1 MEIKELLLMAEA
13 LANEKNIEKEDVFF
27 ALEEALSIAT
37 KKQKGWNARVDID
50 KTTGDFTTF
59 RLWQVIDD
67 KENFVDD
74 EGTPFDSK
82 FHIYQKD
89 TDNAEVDSF
98 VEEQVENITFDR
110 VAAQMA
116 KQVIVQKVRD
126 AERSVIT
133 QKYANKVGEVLSG
146 VVKKVAKGNVFIEL
160 GGIDGMIAR
169 NEMIPGEMVRKGDR
183 IKFLVKEVKEGPRG
197 DQIVLSRSAN
207 EILPALFAMEIP
219 EISDGSIEVIAASRD
234 AGSRSKVAVKA
245 RDRRIDAKGSCI
257 GMRGTRINAII
268 NELNG
273 EKVDIILWD
282 ADPVQFAINAIA
294 PAEVSS
300 VVVNENNHSMDL
312 AFADEEL
319 AKAIGRGG
327 QNIKMA
333 SQLTGWKLNAISE
346 QEALEKQQS
355 VEEKLTHKLAEQLG
369 VEADVAGVLVA
380 EGFATIDLIA
390 EASVQD
396 LSRIQGLT
404 EEIIADLQERASDA
418 QLVAALDGAESSE
431 ALTAIEG
438 VDEDLANALVAAD
451 ITTVSDLADL
461 AIDDI
466 LEMYQLEKQQASD
479 IIIAARQA
487 DGWFD

>member
-13 LANEKNIEKEDVFF
+13 IANEKNIEKEDVFF

>member
-1 MEIKELLLMAEA
+1 
-13 LANEKNIEKEDVFF
+13 
-27 ALEEALSIAT
+27 
-37 KKQKGWNARVDID
+37 
-50 KTTGDFTTF
+50 
-59 RLWQVIDD
+59 
-67 KENFVDD
+67 
-74 EGTPFDSK
+74 
-82 FHIYQKD
+82 
-89 TDNAEVDSF
+89 
-98 VEEQVENITFDR
+98 
-110 VAAQMA
+110 
-116 KQVIVQKVRD
+116 
-126 AERSVIT
+126 
-133 QKYANKVGEVLSG
+133 
-146 VVKKVAKGNVFIEL
+146 
-160 GGIDGMIAR
+160 
-169 NEMIPGEMVRKGDR
+169 
-183 IKFLVKEVKEGPRG
+183 
-197 DQIVLSRSAN
+197 
-207 EILPALFAMEIP
+207 
-219 EISDGSIEVIAASRD
+219 
-234 AGSRSKVAVKA
+234 
-245 RDRRIDAKGSCI
+245 
-257 GMRGTRINAII
+257 
-268 NELNG
+268 
-273 EKVDIILWD
+273 
-282 ADPVQFAINAIA
+282 
-294 PAEVSS
+294 
-300 VVVNENNHSMDL
+300 
-312 AFADEEL
+312 
-319 AKAIGRGG
+319 
-327 QNIKMA
+327 MA

>member
-13 LANEKNIEKEDVFF
+13 IANEKNIAKSEVFI

-37 KKQKGWNARVDID
+37 KKQKGWDAKVVID
-50 KTTGDFTTF
+50 RENGEFTTF

-74 EGTPFDSK
+74 DGTPFDEK

-89 TDNAEVDSF
+89 ADNVAVDDFLEKEVD
-98 VEEQVENITFDR
+98 NITFDR

-126 AERSVIT
+126 AERSVIIN
-133 QKYANKVGEVLSG
+133 KYADKVGEVLSG
-146 VVKKVAKGNVFIEL
+146 VVKKIAKGNVFIDL

-183 IKFLVKEVKEGPRG
+183 IKFLVKEIKEGPRG
-197 DQIVLSRSAN
+197 DQIILSRSDN
-207 EILPALFAMEIP
+207 EILPALFAMEVP
-219 EISDGSIEVIAASRD
+219 EISDGSIEIIAASRD

-257 GMRGTRINAII
+257 GMRGTRINAVI

-273 EKVDIILWD
+273 ERVDIILWD

-312 AFADEEL
+312 AFAGDEL

-327 QNIKMA
+327 QNIRMA
-333 SQLTGWKLNAISE
+333 SALTGWKLNAISE
-346 QEALEKQQS
+346 EEALEKQQS
-355 VEEKLTHKLAEQLG
+355 GEEKLTHKLAQQLG
-369 VEADVAGVLVA
+369 VETDVASVLVA
-380 EGFATIDLIA
+380 EGFADIDAIADASIESLTTI
-390 EASVQD
+390 E
-396 LSRIQGLT
+396 GLT
-404 EEIIADLQERASDA
+404 EEIVEDLQERAGDA

-431 ALTAIEG
+431 ALSAIDG
-438 VDEDLANALVAAD
+438 VDEDLAAALVAAD
-451 ITTVSDLADL
+451 IATIGDLADL
-461 AIDDI
+461 AIDDL
-466 LEMYQLEKQQASD
+466 LEIYQLDKQVASD
-479 IIIAARQA
+479 IIIAAREA

>member
-13 LANEKNIEKEDVFF
+13 IANEKNIEKEDVFF

-369 VEADVAGVLVA
+369 VEADVASVLVA